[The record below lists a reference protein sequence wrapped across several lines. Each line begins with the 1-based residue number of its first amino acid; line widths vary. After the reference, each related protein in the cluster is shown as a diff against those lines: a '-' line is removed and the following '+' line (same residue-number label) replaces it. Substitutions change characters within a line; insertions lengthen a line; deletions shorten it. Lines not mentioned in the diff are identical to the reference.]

1 MQFEKK
7 SSRRLPVIAAFMIFI
22 CALYTSGVYASFLTI
37 PGAETSLI
45 LDSSLANTE
54 WRLVSYDNRA
64 TLVPVATGSEIT
76 LKFNNDGSIGG
87 SGGINLY
94 FGSYTQTGTTI
105 TFGTLGSTE
114 MAGPEPLM
122 DQESTYYRLLDSVR
136 SFHSGGNTIELSDE
150 TGHVLLAF
158 KADNAGN
165 SNGSADKNPGAGLP
179 GTEWQL
185 TSYSDGNAVVSGK
198 DISTISLKFDD
209 TGSISGFGGVNSYF
223 GSYYLDGNAIS
234 IGPLGSTKMAGPE
247 PLMALEIVYF
257 NLLDSVTGISLAGD
271 SISMTDNNGNVI
283 LRFGQKNTAPQG
295 RYTALF
301 PQGTSHT
308 IVPHG
313 TGEPALVVIKE
324 RFHNA
329 SNWSSSA
336 AGTPTK
342 LVRPGKSIV
351 TTPATGTTQ
360 RPSTMPRYSDSI
372 TPPLSYPGGPQY

>member
-1 MQFEKK
+1 
-7 SSRRLPVIAAFMIFI
+7 L
-22 CALYTSGVYASFLTI
+22 CTSGVYASFLTI
-37 PGAETSLI
+37 PGAGTSWI

-54 WRLVSYDNRA
+54 WQLVSYDNGN

-94 FGSYTQTGTTI
+94 FGPYTQTGTTI

-136 SFHSGGNTIELSDE
+136 SFHSDGNTIKLSDE

-158 KADNAGN
+158 KAENAGN
-165 SNGSADKNPGAGLP
+165 SNGSADKNPVAGLP
-179 GTEWQL
+179 GTEWKL
-185 TSYSDGNAVVSGK
+185 SSYSDDNAVVSGQ
-198 DISTISLKFDD
+198 DVSTISLKFDD
-209 TGSISGFGGVNSYF
+209 TGSLSGFGGVNSYF
-223 GSYYLDGNAIS
+223 GSYNLDGNAIS

-271 SISMTDNNGNVI
+271 SLSLTDNSGNVI
-283 LRFGQKNTAPQG
+283 LLFGQKNKAPQG

-301 PQGTSHT
+301 PPGTSHT
-308 IVPHG
+308 IVPPS
-313 TGEPALVVIKE
+313 TGEPALVVIKD

-329 SNWSSSA
+329 YNWSSSTT
-336 AGTPTK
+336 GSPTK
-342 LVRPGKSIV
+342 LVRPGKGIV
-351 TTPATGTTQ
+351 TIPATGTTQ

-372 TPPLSYPGGPQY
+372 IPPETYPGGPQY